1 MKVISGVF
9 RHIVRG
15 GLFMAVLGWTV
26 MWAPVSYAVAQE
38 NSGGNY
44 LGRQDVDA
52 FIDELVSENSFSR
65 EELEQIIGQ
74 AERSDRALALISRPA
89 EGTLEWKDYRK
100 IFMTPERVS
109 KGVSF
114 WAENAETLV
123 RVEKELGVPAN
134 IIVAIIGVETYY
146 GRQTGGFKVLDAL
159 TTLGFDFPR
168 RGKFFRKELKNLL
181 ILAREQNLNIN
192 ELTGSY
198 AGAMGIPQ
206 FMPSSYRAYAV
217 DYTGDQQANIWQS
230 NEDAIASVANYL
242 QRHGWKYGKGVA
254 VKAQVSGV
262 KHDKVLS
269 AGLQPDKKLSL
280 VRKAGWSVPGE
291 IPKSSTVLA
300 MKHEGGAGSEY
311 WLGLHNFYVITRY
324 NRSQM
329 YALAVHQLAGEV
341 KASYNRSLAEQSTVV
356 KGKQG

>member
-1 MKVISGVF
+1 MKIYPGVF
-9 RHIVRG
+9 RHIIRG
-15 GLFMAVLGWTV
+15 SLLMAAIVCTS
-26 MWAPVSYAVAQE
+26 ASYAVSQE
-38 NSGGNY
+38 QSSSDY
-44 LGRQDVDA
+44 LGRQDVNA
-52 FIDELVSENSFSR
+52 FIDGLVSENVFSR
-65 EELEQIIGQ
+65 EELEQILGK
-74 AERSDRALALISRPA
+74 AERSERALELISRPA

-100 IFMTPERVS
+100 IFITPERVT

-114 WAENAETLV
+114 WEENAETLAN
-123 RVEKELGVPAN
+123 VEKELGVPAN

-168 RGKFFRKELKNLL
+168 RGEFFRKELKNFL
-181 ILAREQNLNIN
+181 ILAREQNLDID

-206 FMPSSYRAYAV
+206 FMPSSYRAYAI
-217 DYTGDQQANIWQS
+217 DYTGDQQANIWQCD
-230 NEDAIASVANYL
+230 EDAIASVANYL
-242 QRHGWKYGKGVA
+242 QRHGWKYGNGVV
-254 VKAQVSGV
+254 VKAQVSGI

-269 AGLQPDKKLSL
+269 SGLKPDKKFSL
-280 VRKAGWSVPGE
+280 VQKAGWSVPRMA
-291 IPKSSTVLA
+291 PKSSKVLA
-300 MKHEGGAGSEY
+300 MKHEGSAGSEY

-329 YALAVHQLAGEV
+329 YALAVYQLATEV
-341 KASYNRSLAEQSTVV
+341 KASYNRSLAEQSRVL

>member
-1 MKVISGVF
+1 MKNFPGVF
-9 RHIVRG
+9 RRVVRG
-15 GLFMAVLGWTV
+15 SLLMAAVAAT
-26 MWAPVSYAVAQE
+26 PVSYASAQE
-38 NSGGNY
+38 NQDSDY

-52 FIDELVSENSFSR
+52 FIDELVAEHSFSR
-65 EELEQIIGQ
+65 TELEHVLAK
-74 AERSDRALALISRPA
+74 AERSERALELISRPA

-100 IFMTPERVS
+100 IFITPERIA

-114 WAENAETLV
+114 WEENAETLA

-168 RGKFFRKELKNLL
+168 RGEFFRKELKNFLL
-181 ILAREQNLNIN
+181 LTREQNLDVD

-217 DYTGDQQANIWQS
+217 DYTGDQQANIWRS
-230 NEDAIASVANYL
+230 DEDAIASVANYL
-242 QRHGWKYGKGVA
+242 QKHGWKYGNGVA
-254 VKAQVSGV
+254 VQAKVSGI
-262 KHDKVLS
+262 KHDQIVS
-269 AGLQPDKKLSL
+269 SGLKPDKKLSL
-280 VRKAGWSVPGE
+280 VQKAGWAVPKMV
-291 IPKSSTVLA
+291 PKSSKVLA
-300 MKHEGGAGSEY
+300 MRHEGTAGAEY
-311 WLGLHNFYVITRY
+311 WVGLHNFYVITRY

-329 YALAVHQLAGEV
+329 YALAVYQLAREV
-341 KASYNRSLAEQSTVV
+341 KDSYNRSLALKNQAV

>member
-1 MKVISGVF
+1 MKNFPGVF
-9 RHIVRG
+9 RRMFRG
-15 GLFMAVLGWTV
+15 GLLMAAVVATPV
-26 MWAPVSYAVAQE
+26 TWALAQE
-38 NSGGNY
+38 NHDSDY

-52 FIDELVSENSFSR
+52 FIDELVTEHRFSR
-65 EELEQIIGQ
+65 TELEDILAG
-74 AERSDRALALISRPA
+74 AERSERALELISRPA

-100 IFMTPERVS
+100 IFITPERIA

-114 WAENAETLV
+114 WEENAETLA
-123 RVEKELGVPAN
+123 RVEQELGVPAN

-168 RGKFFRKELKNLL
+168 RGEFFRKELKNFLL
-181 ILAREQNLNIN
+181 LAREQNLDVD

-217 DYTGDQQANIWQS
+217 DYTGDQQANIWLS
-230 NEDAIASVANYL
+230 DEDAIASVANYL
-242 QRHGWKYGKGVA
+242 QKHGWKYGSGVA
-254 VKAQVSGV
+254 VQAKVSGV
-262 KHDKVLS
+262 KHEQIVS
-269 AGLQPDKKLSL
+269 SGLKPDKKLSL
-280 VRKAGWSVPGE
+280 VQKAGWAVPKMV
-291 IPKSSTVLA
+291 PKSSKVLA
-300 MKHEGGAGSEY
+300 MKHEGSAGAEY
-311 WLGLHNFYVITRY
+311 WVGLHNFYVITRY

-329 YALAVHQLAGEV
+329 YALAVYQLSREV
-341 KASYNRSLAEQSTVV
+341 KDSYKRSLALHKQVA